1 MWLEQWIKQVNST
14 VILVSHDRDFLDEVC
29 THTVHLNSE
38 KLTKYTGGYSAFE
51 RAFAERADQVSQA
64 NKKAAGEME
73 KLQKFV
79 DRFKA
84 KASKAKQAQSRVK
97 RLEKIKLIE
106 TLQVEPHVAI
116 PFMEPHK
123 SPDPL
128 VVLNRSDCGYEGAA
142 PILKN
147 ISLEL
152 RPGDRIGLLGANGN
166 GKTTLVKT
174 LVGELEM
181 LGGDRVEG
189 KGLVYGYFAQ
199 DQIESLDM
207 NATPLQHMSRLERQ
221 ISEQKAREFLARYH
235 FRDDKVRQLVGSFSG
250 GEKSRLALALLAY
263 KRPNLLLLDE
273 PTNHLDIATRQA
285 LASSLLEFEGA
296 LVMVSHDRHL
306 LESITDRFWRVHQGA
321 VTEFD
326 GDLDDY
332 AELLRKETSTETRN
346 AKLSN
351 PNNKSATTVSAPID
365 RQAVSQR
372 IKQLGNQI
380 KKLEKQIEIDQPKL
394 IKLDEALAKCDY
406 SKPEDS
412 KKAAEFHNERNLLGT
427 RLEIAETE
435 LLELMLEIEQL
446 EESLGVAKTN

>member
-1 MWLEQWIKQVNST
+1 
-14 VILVSHDRDFLDEVC
+14 
-29 THTVHLNSE
+29 
-38 KLTKYTGGYSAFE
+38 
-51 RAFAERADQVSQA
+51 
-64 NKKAAGEME
+64 
-73 KLQKFV
+73 
-79 DRFKA
+79 
-84 KASKAKQAQSRVK
+84 
-97 RLEKIKLIE
+97 
-106 TLQVEPHVAI
+106 
-116 PFMEPHK
+116 MEPHK

-142 PILKN
+142 PILKS

-174 LVGELEM
+174 LVGELNM

-332 AELLRKETSTETRN
+332 AELLRKETAAENRI
-346 AKLSN
+346 AKQGNSN
-351 PNNKSATTVSAPID
+351 EKPVAVVAAPVD
-365 RQAVSQR
+365 RQAVNQR
-372 IKQLGNQI
+372 IKQLGNQV
-380 KKLEKQIEIDQPKL
+380 KKLENKLRLTNPKW
-394 IKLDEALAKCDY
+394 ITDC
-406 SKPEDS
+406 P
-412 KKAAEFHNERNLLGT
+412 
-427 RLEIAETE
+427 
-435 LLELMLEIEQL
+435 
-446 EESLGVAKTN
+446 